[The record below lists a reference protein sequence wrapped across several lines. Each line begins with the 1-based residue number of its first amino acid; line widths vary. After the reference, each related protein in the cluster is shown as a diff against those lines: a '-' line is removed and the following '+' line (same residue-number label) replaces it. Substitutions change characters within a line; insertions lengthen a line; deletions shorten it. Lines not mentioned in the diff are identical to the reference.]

1 VYFPQMKAGLAVAI
15 LALSATLA
23 VAQRPVRVIVVDGSG
38 PDGRATPQ
46 WLAMLHAR
54 LDPPEFDSVKV
65 LRHARTPAE
74 QAWKQLVVSRAA
86 GWQSSIRTV
95 AAAFDSI
102 AIDSVVVVTG
112 DRGAEDAF
120 AHDSVTIGFDLAAL
134 SRAYGDA
141 GAAVNP
147 ERLDRIFRHEF
158 SHVLQK
164 RIAAWRDFVAAS
176 PLDEAILHEWTEGLG
191 NYFSLSADWL
201 PTARGHTAAGQ
212 AALVELT
219 PEFVSRMSALACARG
234 AAADSLMKGLSS
246 GPFAK
251 KWGALPVALWL
262 ATEMRSNPMAL
273 RNFTRGG
280 PSRVWSLA
288 DRNLPPDLA
297 LRLRE
302 ARQRSASC

>member
-1 VYFPQMKAGLAVAI
+1 MKGGLAMAI

-23 VAQRPVRVIVVDGSG
+23 VAQQPVRVIVVDGSD

-46 WLAMLHAR
+46 WLAMLRER
-54 LDPPEFDSVKV
+54 LEPAEFDSVKV
-65 LRHARTPAE
+65 LRHVRTPAE
-74 QAWKQLVVSRAA
+74 QAWRQLVASRAA
-86 GWQSSIRTV
+86 GWQASIRTV
-95 AAAFDSI
+95 AAAFDAI

-120 AHDSVTIGFDLAAL
+120 PHDSVTIGFDLAAL
-134 SRAYGDA
+134 SGAYGDA

-164 RIAAWRDFVAAS
+164 RTAAWRNFVPAS
-176 PLDEAILHEWTEGLG
+176 SLDEAILREWTEGLG
-191 NYFSLSADWL
+191 NYFSLSPDWL
-201 PTARGHTAAGQ
+201 PTPRGHTATGQ
-212 AALVELT
+212 AALGELT
-219 PEFVSRMSALACARG
+219 PVFVSRMSALACARG
-234 AAADSLMKGLSS
+234 AMADSLMKGLSS

-262 ATEMRSNPMAL
+262 AKEFQRNPAAL
-273 RNFTRGG
+273 RDFTRGG
-280 PSRVWSLA
+280 PAAVWSLA